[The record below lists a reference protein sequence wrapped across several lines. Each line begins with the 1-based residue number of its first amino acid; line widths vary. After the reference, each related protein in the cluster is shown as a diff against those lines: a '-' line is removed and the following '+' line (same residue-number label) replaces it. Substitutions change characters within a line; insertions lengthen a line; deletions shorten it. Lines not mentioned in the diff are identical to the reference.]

1 MSASRN
7 RNLPIVREVAKEF
20 GLTIEKVCENR
31 KHVQVYVRDADLRQ
45 HRLTIRHSKSRPD
58 YLRDWLRQN
67 VRRLLK

>member
-20 GLTIEKVCENR
+20 GLTIERISENR
-31 KHVQVYVRDADLRQ
+31 KHVQVYVRDVDQRQ
-45 HRLTIRHSKSRPD
+45 HRLTIRHSKSRPE